1 MSSPTSSWQMA
12 CASWRPLTCLVAADE
27 SCRVTP
33 PTGDLEG
40 LRGCPD
46 AELISVPPAVS
57 GMSGAAAS
65 RVWGMVVGF
74 GLLAVSAVM
83 LIAGAELFTENAAAA
98 ARGLGITVF
107 GAAFLLAGAEP
118 EELITAVI
126 ASGRHRP
133 GLAAGDAIGANLTML
148 TLVLG
153 LAALARPLPFGG
165 RIRGYALWSAL
176 AGGLAALAV
185 AGGIIGRWEGGL
197 LVAAYLAGVA
207 LLWWREREPPAI
219 GEVAETGEEDGR
231 SRPAALGLML
241 ALGGVAL
248 MAAGGWLA
256 VGGAERV
263 VAALSLA
270 DSAVGLT
277 LLALATTAELF
288 ALAWAAARRGVSE
301 IAVAGVVGSVAYNAT
316 ASLGAAA
323 LVRPLA
329 VGGILA
335 PAIAAAALPV
345 ALLAV
350 TPGGRLNRQTGA
362 LLIIGYAGWVTAVL
376 VG

>member
-1 MSSPTSSWQMA
+1 
-12 CASWRPLTCLVAADE
+12 
-27 SCRVTP
+27 
-33 PTGDLEG
+33 
-40 LRGCPD
+40 
-46 AELISVPPAVS
+46 
-57 GMSGAAAS
+57 
-65 RVWGMVVGF
+65 MVVGLGL

-83 LIAGAELFTENAAAA
+83 LIAGAELFAENVGAA

-118 EELITAVI
+118 EEMITAVI

-165 RIRGYALWSAL
+165 RVRGYALWSAL

-185 AGGIIGRWEGGL
+185 AGGMIGRWQGGL
-197 LVAAYLAGVA
+197 LLAAYLAGVA
-207 LLWWREREPPAI
+207 LLWLRERTPPAI
-219 GEVAETGEEDGR
+219 GEAAEAGEDAG
-231 SRPAALGLML
+231 SRPVALGLAL
-241 ALGGVAL
+241 AVGGVAL

-263 VAALSLA
+263 VAALSLT

-288 ALAWAAARRGVSE
+288 ALAWAAMRRGVSE
-301 IAVAGVVGSVAYNAT
+301 IAVAGVAGSVAYNAT
-316 ASLGAAA
+316 ASLGVAA

-335 PAIAAAALPV
+335 PAIAAAALPL
-345 ALLAV
+345 ALLV
-350 TPGGRLNRQTGA
+350 ITPGGRLTRQAGA
-362 LLIIGYAGWVTAVL
+362 VLMVGYAAWVAAVL
-376 VG
+376 VR

>member
-1 MSSPTSSWQMA
+1 M
-12 CASWRPLTCLVAADE
+12 
-27 SCRVTP
+27 
-33 PTGDLEG
+33 
-40 LRGCPD
+40 
-46 AELISVPPAVS
+46 
-57 GMSGAAAS
+57 
-65 RVWGMVVGF
+65 
-74 GLLAVSAVM
+74 
-83 LIAGAELFTENAAAA
+83 
-98 ARGLGITVF
+98 
-107 GAAFLLAGAEP
+107 
-118 EELITAVI
+118 ITAVI

-165 RIRGYALWSAL
+165 RVRGYAIWSAL

-185 AGGIIGRWEGGL
+185 AGGIIGRWQGGL
-197 LVAAYLAGVA
+197 LLAAYLAGVA
-207 LLWWREREPPAI
+207 LLWWRERKPPAI
-219 GEVAETGEEDGR
+219 GEAAEAGEQDGG
-231 SRPAALGLML
+231 SRPAALGLVL

-263 VAALSLA
+263 VAALSLS

-316 ASLGAAA
+316 ATLGVAA

-329 VGGILA
+329 AGGIVA
-335 PAIAAAALPV
+335 PAIAAAALPIG
-345 ALLAV
+345 LLMV
-350 TPGGRLNRQTGA
+350 TTGGWLNRRAGA
-362 LLIIGYAGWVTAVL
+362 VLVVGYGAWVTAVL
-376 VG
+376 VH

>member
-1 MSSPTSSWQMA
+1 
-12 CASWRPLTCLVAADE
+12 
-27 SCRVTP
+27 
-33 PTGDLEG
+33 
-40 LRGCPD
+40 
-46 AELISVPPAVS
+46 
-57 GMSGAAAS
+57 
-65 RVWGMVVGF
+65 MVVGF

-165 RIRGYALWSAL
+165 RVRGYALWSAV

>member
-1 MSSPTSSWQMA
+1 
-12 CASWRPLTCLVAADE
+12 
-27 SCRVTP
+27 
-33 PTGDLEG
+33 
-40 LRGCPD
+40 
-46 AELISVPPAVS
+46 
-57 GMSGAAAS
+57 
-65 RVWGMVVGF
+65 MVVGL

-165 RIRGYALWSAL
+165 RVRGYALWSAL

-256 VGGAERV
+256 VGGAERM

>member
-1 MSSPTSSWQMA
+1 M
-12 CASWRPLTCLVAADE
+12 VA
-27 SCRVTP
+27 
-33 PTGDLEG
+33 G
-40 LRGCPD
+40 L
-46 AELISVPPAVS
+46 
-57 GMSGAAAS
+57 
-65 RVWGMVVGF
+65 

-98 ARGLGITVF
+98 ARRLGITVF

-118 EELITAVI
+118 EEMITAVI

-165 RIRGYALWSAL
+165 RVRGYAIWSAL
-176 AGGLAALAV
+176 AGGLAAAAV
-185 AGGIIGRWEGGL
+185 AAGRIGRWQGAL
-197 LVAAYLAGVA
+197 LLAAYLAGVA
-207 LLWWREREPPAI
+207 LLWWRERTPPVI
-219 GEVAETGEEDGR
+219 GEASEASEEDGG
-231 SRPAALGLML
+231 SRPAVFGLAL

-256 VGGAERV
+256 VGGAERL
-263 VAALSLA
+263 VAALRLA

-316 ASLGAAA
+316 ASLGVAA

-329 VGGILA
+329 VSGILV
-335 PAIAAAALPV
+335 PAIAAAILPV

-350 TPGGRLNRQTGA
+350 TPGGRLTRPVAA
-362 LLIIGYAGWVTAVL
+362 LLIIAYAGWVTAVL
-376 VG
+376 LR

>member
-1 MSSPTSSWQMA
+1 
-12 CASWRPLTCLVAADE
+12 
-27 SCRVTP
+27 
-33 PTGDLEG
+33 
-40 LRGCPD
+40 
-46 AELISVPPAVS
+46 
-57 GMSGAAAS
+57 
-65 RVWGMVVGF
+65 MVVGL

-98 ARGLGITVF
+98 ARGLRITVF
-107 GAAFLLAGAEP
+107 AAAFLLAGAEP
-118 EELITAVI
+118 EEMITAVI

-165 RIRGYALWSAL
+165 RVRGYAIWSAL

-185 AGGIIGRWEGGL
+185 AGSIIGRWQGGL

-207 LLWWREREPPAI
+207 VLWWRERKPRAI
-219 GEVAETGEEDGR
+219 GEVAEAGEEDSG
-231 SRPAALGLML
+231 SRPAALGLVL

-263 VAALSLA
+263 VAALRLT

-277 LLALATTAELF
+277 LLALATIAELF

-316 ASLGAAA
+316 ATLGVAA

-329 VGGILA
+329 AGGIVA
-335 PAIAAAALPV
+335 PAIAAAALPIG
-345 ALLAV
+345 LLMV
-350 TPGGRLNRQTGA
+350 TTGGWLNRRAGA
-362 LLIIGYAGWVTAVL
+362 VLVVGYGAWVTAVL
-376 VG
+376 VH

>member
-1 MSSPTSSWQMA
+1 
-12 CASWRPLTCLVAADE
+12 
-27 SCRVTP
+27 
-33 PTGDLEG
+33 
-40 LRGCPD
+40 
-46 AELISVPPAVS
+46 
-57 GMSGAAAS
+57 
-65 RVWGMVVGF
+65 
-74 GLLAVSAVM
+74 M
-83 LIAGAELFTENAAAA
+83 LIAGAELFTENASAA

-118 EELITAVI
+118 EEMITAVI

-153 LAALARPLPFGG
+153 LAALAPPLLPFGG
-165 RIRGYALWSAL
+165 RVRVYALWSAM

-185 AGGIIGRWEGGL
+185 AGGIIGRWQGGL
-197 LVAAYLAGVA
+197 LVIAYLAGVA

-219 GEVAETGEEDGR
+219 GEAAEASEEEDG
-231 SRPAALGLML
+231 SRPAALGLAL

-263 VAALSLA
+263 VAALSLT

-288 ALAWAAARRGVSE
+288 ALAWAAMRRGVSE

-316 ASLGAAA
+316 ASLGVAA

-335 PAIAAAALPV
+335 PAIAAAALPA

-350 TPGGRLNRQTGA
+350 TPGGRLNRQAGA
-362 LLIIGYAGWVTAVL
+362 VLVIGYGAWVTAVL
-376 VG
+376 IR